1 MKKLL
6 ALILL
11 ALSISSISF
20 ADITNQLNIEEEDGT
35 PSTFPYKLK
44 VTNGTLTDNLD
55 GTVSLTTGGGGGG
68 SSTVNTSDIATVP
81 YYVSR
86 TNLTGD
92 VNSLWDAVNNTHII
106 SEDAGQLGS
115 VLAFSINNKN
125 GFSVANIS
133 HDGSAAFNKIN
144 LSTDLAVRDGG
155 TGASSFTA
163 NGVMLGNGFSAL
175 NVTTADTAT
184 NHFLGS
190 TATTPA
196 FRQIMAQDIAFA
208 GNANALTY
216 YPTATTLG
224 TLTADTTAGHVLV
237 STATLPNFRQLLTS
251 DVSGTHSLAQGGT
264 GITSG
269 TANALVYFPNTGVM
283 GSLTADTTAGHTLFS
298 TTTLPSFRQALTSDS
313 TGTMPVA
320 RGGTGIT
327 TGNSNGVVYMQNA
340 GLMTTTTADT
350 ATNHFLAST
359 ATAPAFRQFITT
371 DIAAGVLGFAAGGT
385 GQSTNSLGD
394 ILVGNTNGWQKFT
407 VGANGTVLSADSSEP
422 LGVKWVA
429 PPGAGG
435 GEVNTASNLGTG
447 NQLFESKS
455 GVDLRFRTLTSSDN
469 VVMTTNANDVAISVP
484 SIPSNDIVGTI
495 GSNNGG
501 TGQTTSTKGDLLVSD
516 GVGWQK
522 LTVGANGTILS
533 ADSAQATGVKWAT
546 QSVGG
551 GSVTGSGEDGQVTYW
566 TSSTNISSNPSFAIN
581 YTGTS
586 NTVSISRDLNQRGN
600 LLNIS
605 SDTGALMSY
614 VSYDG
619 SIAINT
625 NSPQLQGKLNV
636 SSDST
641 TTIPIR
647 VRQPASST
655 VNAQTWES
663 GTGTTQAAISSD
675 GSGQFGGTIAVRPV
689 DGSFGYDGTTQKAFH
704 YGAAGMSQDLVG
716 VIYTSTAN
724 VANINRTSNVSFIDP
739 LSGDIGTNVLPA
751 NFWTVGKTVRV
762 KSMGKF
768 RTTANP
774 TMNFSL
780 NLGGRTLVTT
790 NAINMPTTVNN
801 KYWIVDGY
809 LQCRQTGASGRVMA
823 WSTLTRQGSTAVST
837 DSIGMMS
844 SDAAIIN
851 TTNAASID
859 IVTAWGTANAL
870 NVISADITTIEVLR

>member
-1 MKKLL
+1 MGRCSNQRRSPGVRIRNLKKLV
-6 ALILL
+6 LILSTL
-11 ALSISSISF
+11 LICSYAHAGIN
-20 ADITNQLNIEEEDGT
+20 AIEEEDGS
-35 PSTFPYKLK
+35 PSVFPWKIK
-44 VTNGTLTDNLD
+44 VTNGTLTNNND
-55 GTVSLTTGGGGGG
+55 GTASLTTGGGGGG

-86 TNLTGD
+86 TNITGD
-92 VNSLWDAVNNTHII
+92 VNNLWDSINNTHII

-115 VLAFSINNKN
+115 VLAFSVNNKN

-133 HDGSAAFNKIN
+133 HDGSGAFKKLN
-144 LSTDLAVRDGG
+144 LSEDLAVVDGG
-155 TGASSFTA
+155 TGASSFTT
-163 NGVMLGNGFSAL
+163 NGVMLGNGTSAL

-190 TATTPA
+190 TATSPA

-237 STATLPNFRQLLTS
+237 STTTLPNFRQLLTS

-269 TANALVYFPNTGVM
+269 TANALTYFPNTGVM
-283 GSLTADTTAGHTLFS
+283 GSLTADTTAGHALFS
-298 TTTLPSFRQALTSDS
+298 TTTLPSFRGIISPDI
-313 TGTMPVA
+313 VA
-320 RGGTGIT
+320 G
-327 TGNSNGVVYMQNA
+327 SFGVE
-340 GLMTTTTADT
+340 
-350 ATNHFLAST
+350 
-359 ATAPAFRQFITT
+359 R
-371 DIAAGVLGFAAGGT
+371 GGT
-385 GQSTNSLGD
+385 GQSSTTKGD
-394 ILVGNTNGWQKFT
+394 ILVGGATTGWFKFP
-407 VGANGTVLSADSSEP
+407 VGTDGTVLSADSSQP
-422 LGVKWVA
+422 QGVKWVA
-429 PPGAGG
+429 P
-435 GEVNTASNLGTG
+435 
-447 NQLFESKS
+447 
-455 GVDLRFRTLTSSDN
+455 
-469 VVMTTNANDVAISVP
+469 
-484 SIPSNDIVGTI
+484 
-495 GSNNGG
+495 
-501 TGQTTSTKGDLLVSD
+501 
-516 GVGWQK
+516 
-522 LTVGANGTILS
+522 S
-533 ADSAQATGVKWAT
+533 A
-546 QSVGG
+546 GG
-551 GSVTGSGEDGQVTYW
+551 GSVTGSGADGQVTYW
-566 TSSTNISSNPSFAIN
+566 TSGTAISGNPSLLFT
-581 YTGTS
+581 YSGPS
-586 NTVSISRDLNQRGN
+586 NTLSISRDAAQRGN
-600 LLNIS
+600 LINLS
-605 SDTGALMSY
+605 SDVGAMMTY

-675 GSGQFGGTIAVRPV
+675 GSGQFGGTIAVLPT

-716 VIYTSTAN
+716 VILTSTAN
-724 VANINRTSNVSFIDP
+724 VANINRTTNVSMID
-739 LSGDIGTNVLPA
+739 LISGDVGTNVLPA
-751 NFWTVGKTVRV
+751 NFWTPGKTVRV

-790 NAINMPTTVNN
+790 SAINMPSTVNS
-801 KYWIVDGY
+801 KYWIVEGY
-809 LQCRQTGASGRVMA
+809 LQCRQTGGAGRVMA
-823 WSTLTRQGSTAVST
+823 WATLTRQGSTNVST

-851 TTNAASID
+851 TTLAASID

-870 NVISADITTIEVLR
+870 NVISSDISIIEVLR